1 MRWKRGGI
9 SNDIEDLR
17 ASGGSRRPVGVKL
30 GLGGLVA
37 LGLLSVV
44 FKTDL
49 ISPFMS
55 VGGGAAVPAVSDPA
69 RDAREQKSVE
79 FVSFVLDDAQSVWSQ
94 HLTGYRKAKLV
105 LFRDGVQ
112 SGCGS
117 AESSAGPFYCP
128 ADEKV
133 YLDLGFF
140 DELRSR
146 FRAPGEFAAAYVIAH
161 EIGHHVQNVLGIER
175 RVRALQR
182 QNRASASELSVRM
195 ELQADCLAGV
205 WAHSTAQRQLLES
218 GDLESGLGAASAVG
232 DDRIQKETMGRVHP
246 ESFTH
251 GSSAQRMQWFSRGYE
266 RGEVGA
272 CETFN

>member
-1 MRWKRGGI
+1 M
-9 SNDIEDLR
+9 
-17 ASGGSRRPVGVKL
+17 KL
-30 GLGGLVA
+30 GLGGLAV
-37 LGLLSVV
+37 LGLLSLI

-49 ISPFMS
+49 ITPFLS
-55 VGGGAAVPAVSDPA
+55 VGGESAPAVSDPR
-69 RDAREQKSVE
+69 RDAKENESVE
-79 FVSFVLDDAQSVWSQ
+79 FVSFVLDDAQSVWTQ
-94 HLTGYRKAKLV
+94 QLKGYRRAKLV

-112 SGCGS
+112 SGCGA

-140 DELRSR
+140 DDLRTR

-182 QNRASASELSVRM
+182 QNRASANELSVKM

-205 WAHSTAQRQLLES
+205 WAHSTAQRKLLES

-232 DDRIQKETMGRVHP
+232 DDRIQKDTTGRIHP

-251 GSSAQRMQWFSRGYE
+251 GTSAQRMQWFSRGYE
-266 RGEVGA
+266 RGDVGA

>member
-1 MRWKRGGI
+1 M
-9 SNDIEDLR
+9 
-17 ASGGSRRPVGVKL
+17 KL

-37 LGLLSVV
+37 LGVLSVV

-49 ISPFMS
+49 ISPFLS
-55 VGGGAAVPAVSDPA
+55 VGGGETVPAISDPG
-69 RDAREQKSVE
+69 RDAKEQESAE

-94 HLTGYRKAKLV
+94 HLAGYRKAKLV

-112 SGCGS
+112 SGCGA

-140 DELRSR
+140 DELRTR
-146 FRAPGEFAAAYVIAH
+146 FHAPGEFAAAYVVAH
-161 EIGHHVQNVLGIER
+161 ELGHHVQTVLGIER
-175 RVRALQR
+175 QVRSLQQ
-182 QNRASASELSVRM
+182 QNRASANDLSVKM

-251 GSSAQRMQWFSRGYE
+251 GTSAQREQWFRRGYE
-266 RGEVGA
+266 RGDAGA